1 MACNFKIEF
10 PGLAMEHIE
19 TARAAVVKHGGYF
32 ELNGKGGVFEI
43 HTPIGNIDGSFIMK
57 GNEVT
62 FNIDKKPF
70 ILTCHRIEKE
80 IRKYVGMDEG

>member
-1 MACNFKIEF
+1 MSCSFKIEF
-10 PGLAMEHIE
+10 PGLALEHIE

-32 ELNGKGGVFEI
+32 ELNGKGGAFEI
-43 HTPIGNIDGSFIMK
+43 QTAIGKIDGSFIVK

-62 FNIDKKPF
+62 FNIDRKPF

-80 IRKYVGMDEG
+80 IRKYVGIE